1 MKEFNLAIET
11 RIHFGAGIT
20 EKALREE
27 NDVLQGNVLIVT
39 TGRSL
44 KRLGYLDEL
53 QNYLSKLQGIQKI
66 FIYEEISQ
74 NPEIKE
80 IERAVILGKKNA
92 VNAVIGFGGGSA
104 IDAAKAAAVGIA
116 SDIPIEKYLLE
127 GLEPAKNTLPIV
139 AIPTTAGTGSELSRA
154 AIISSSEHQLKG
166 GIRGKAILPKAAI
179 VDPRYT
185 YSVPEKI
192 TMETGFDALAHAIES
207 YMAVKANP
215 FSEMLSEKAIQV
227 IGTNLRC
234 LHQNM
239 EDHMARDEMSYASM
253 LMGVNLANVGTCLPH
268 RMQYV
273 VGVQTHTS
281 HGAGLLA
288 MYPAWLGLEYTVQEQ
303 RVNHV
308 LEWLGLEKADSSA
321 RVQEIFRRFLH
332 ELGSDYTL
340 SSFGIRKEMIA
351 DMAVRVTGNIANDR
365 LAVEEGSIDRIFT
378 ESL

>member
-127 GLEPAKNTLPIV
+127 GLKPAKNTLPIV

-166 GIRGKAILPKAAI
+166 GIRGKEILPKAAI

-351 DMAVRVTGNIANDR
+351 DMTVRVTGNIANDR